1 MKRGLGEL
9 AHRPRDCG
17 NAPAPPDCHLCGGA
31 LGGVRH
37 GVENLSTVGAL
48 PQWYE
53 RCTNWEYGPLAKED
67 PPTCCSLCHC
77 VTTQGPESKVIEEA
91 SPSPGGP
98 TPVMELQLVVT

>member
-1 MKRGLGEL
+1 MLTDRGTVGT
-9 AHRPRDCG
+9 P
-17 NAPAPPDCHLCGGA
+17 PPPPDCHLCGGA

-37 GVENLSTVGAL
+37 GVEKLSTVGAL

-53 RCTNWEYGPLAKED
+53 WCTNWEYGPLAKED
-67 PPTCCSLCHC
+67 PPTCCSLYHC

-98 TPVMELQLVVT
+98 TPLPEALKT